1 MNRKTSIPALPLP
14 TGWTIAMPLACA
26 AHCAVTPVLVAATP
40 SLRVGPELE
49 WALFLA
55 TVALAAITLGPG
67 VTRQE
72 GLRPALLVV
81 GGISLWGASLLQ
93 AFQPLPEDVSTP
105 IAAFTAAAGL
115 IWTSRVYRSS
125 YKRCA
130 CSACEERVDPAQT
143 VRGEA

>member
-14 TGWTIAMPLACA
+14 TGWTSAMPLACA
-26 AHCAVTPVLVAATP
+26 AHCTVTPVLVAAAP

-49 WALFLA
+49 WALLLA
-55 TVALAAITLGPG
+55 TVALAATTLGAG
-67 VTRQE
+67 VTRRE

-125 YKRCA
+125 DKRYA
-130 CSACEERVDPAQT
+130 CSASDEGVDPAHT
-143 VRGEA
+143 FRGKA